1 MFSEDLVVLRN
12 LEPKIV
18 EKDVYRYLRY
28 NIKKTELKVDIES
41 KISDNLEYAMS
52 LLEISGVGCIKK
64 IIGNTGGILTISG
77 GYDFS
82 SKYMCEWLDGC
93 SHILLMG
100 ATAGRD
106 VMSEINSLQEQ
117 NLLKAV
123 IINAVASSAADEAL
137 QYLEQYFGRLIF
149 RSKMTLTDKRWSVG
163 YADLDLKYQHIF
175 YKLLKMDAVDVDIL
189 DSGML
194 VPEKS
199 VTGFCGI
206 K

>member
-1 MFSEDLVVLRN
+1 MFSEDLVVLKN
-12 LEPKIV
+12 LEPKVV

-28 NIKKTELKVDIES
+28 NINKTQLSDDIKS
-41 KISDNLEYAMS
+41 KISDNLDYAMS
-52 LLEISGVGCIKK
+52 LLEISGVGCIRE
-64 IIGNTGGILTISG
+64 IIGNTGDVLTISG
-77 GYDFS
+77 EYDFS

-106 VMSEINSLQEQ
+106 VMSEINTLQEQ
-117 NLLKAV
+117 DLLKAV

-149 RSKMTLTDKRWSVG
+149 RSKMTLTNKRWSVG
-163 YADLDLKYQHIF
+163 YADLDIKYQHIF
-175 YKLLKMDAVDVDIL
+175 YELLKMDSIDVDIL

>member
-1 MFSEDLVVLRN
+1 MFSEDLVVLKN
-12 LEPKIV
+12 LEPKIS

-28 NIKKTELKVDIES
+28 NISKTELTDDIKN
-41 KISDNLEYAMS
+41 KISDNIDYAMS
-52 LLEISGVGCIKK
+52 LMEIIGVGCIRQ
-64 IIGNTGGILTISG
+64 IIGNTGDVLTISG
-77 GYDFS
+77 GYEFS
-82 SKYMCEWLDGC
+82 SKYMCEWLNGS

-106 VMSEINSLQEQ
+106 VMNKINRLQKQ
-117 NLLKAV
+117 NLLNAV
-123 IINAVASSAADEAL
+123 IINAVASSAADQAL
-137 QYLEQYFGRLIF
+137 QYLENFFARLVF
-149 RSKMTLTDKRWSVG
+149 RSKMVLTDKRWSVG

-175 YKLLKMDAVDVDIL
+175 YKLLKMNTIDVDIL

>member
-28 NIKKTELKVDIES
+28 NIKKTQLKDDIER
-41 KISDNLEYAMS
+41 IMSDNLEYAMS
-52 LLEISGVGCIKK
+52 LLEISGVGCIRQ
-64 IIGNTGGILTISG
+64 ITGNTGDVLTISG
-77 GYDFS
+77 GYDFA

-93 SHILLMG
+93 NHILLMG
-100 ATAGRD
+100 ATSGSD
-106 VMSEINSLQEQ
+106 VMVEINRLQDE
-117 NLLKAV
+117 NLLKAI

-137 QYLEQYFGRLIF
+137 KYLEQYFGRLVF
-149 RSKMTLTDKRWSVG
+149 RSKMKLTDKRWSVG
-163 YADLDLKYQHIF
+163 YADLDIKYQHIF
-175 YKLLKMDAVDVDIL
+175 YKLLKMDTIDVDIL

-206 K
+206 H

>member
-1 MFSEDLVVLRN
+1 MFSEDLVVLKN

-28 NIKKTELKVDIES
+28 NMSKTELTDDIKS
-41 KISDNLEYAMS
+41 RISDNFDYAMS
-52 LLEISGVGCIKK
+52 LMEISGVGCIRQ
-64 IIGNTGGILTISG
+64 ITGNTGDVLTICG

-82 SKYMCEWLDGC
+82 SKYMCEWLYGC

-106 VMSEINSLQEQ
+106 VMDKINSLQKQ
-117 NLLKAV
+117 DLLNAV
-123 IINAVASSAADEAL
+123 VINAVASSAADQAL
-137 QYLEQYFGRLIF
+137 EYLEKFFARLVF
-149 RSKMTLTDKRWSVG
+149 RSKMVLTDKRWSVG

-175 YKLLKMDAVDVDIL
+175 YKLLKMNTIGVDIL

-206 K
+206 S